1 MSAEVEARRAAFLAR
16 RDDDA
21 RRAADTDLTHG
32 HSGMGTTLAGNA
44 LAIAALEAALRD
56 LHTPATHAAMRA
68 GAERLEASLTALFA
82 ARRLDWH
89 VSRVGARVE
98 FGFGPAPRNGSEAEA
113 IMAPSVE
120 RALRLWLINRG
131 SLVTPFHN
139 MLLVAP
145 TLQQEAIDRLC
156 AGIDGFLDEVR
167 P

>member
-1 MSAEVEARRAAFLAR
+1 
-16 RDDDA
+16 
-21 RRAADTDLTHG
+21 
-32 HSGMGTTLAGNA
+32 
-44 LAIAALEAALRD
+44 
-56 LHTPATHAAMRA
+56 
-68 GAERLEASLTALFA
+68 
-82 ARRLDWH
+82 

-156 AGIDGFLDEVR
+156 ASIDGFLDEVR